1 VSCDKEKVVDLLIRR
16 IVESLRERR
25 WADIVTELAIVVGGV
40 FLGIQ
45 AANWNDDRLEQEKGR
60 LFVERLTE
68 DLRKDLDSRK
78 ALVSYYEAVISSGER
93 TVERLNAESVENPLN
108 LVIDA
113 YRATEYNHRS
123 PTRATFDEIVSTGS
137 LGLIPES
144 VRNAG
149 LVDYYRYDNSL
160 AMREAV
166 REAPYRVRV
175 RSLLPHDLQAAIRA
189 TCSDIFSDTFERVGF
204 NDDCDLD
211 VPADKVE
218 AAATRLR
225 SDEEL
230 LENLRFHFSVL
241 NAQLPNFRGEVVIL
255 EAAIEALVAPQ

>member
-1 VSCDKEKVVDLLIRR
+1 MLIRR
-16 IVESLRERR
+16 IVESLRQRR
-25 WADIVTELAIVVGGV
+25 WADIVTELTIVVGGV

-45 AANWNDDRLEQEKGR
+45 AANWNDDRLEREKGR

-68 DLRKDLDSRK
+68 DLRKDLDSRL
-78 ALVSYYEAVISSGER
+78 ALVSYYEAVISSIEK
-93 TVERLNAESVENPLN
+93 TVGRLNSESIDDPLG

-144 VRNAG
+144 ARKAG

-175 RSLLPHDLQAAIRA
+175 RSVIPHDLQSAIRA
-189 TCSDIFSDTFERVGF
+189 TCSDLFSSTFERIGF
-204 NDDCDLD
+204 NDDCELD
-211 VPADKVE
+211 VSTEHVAE
-218 AAATRLR
+218 TATRLH

-230 LENLRFHFSVL
+230 LGNLRFHYSVV

-255 EAAIEALVAPQ
+255 EAAIEALTTPQ

>member
-1 VSCDKEKVVDLLIRR
+1 LLFRR
-16 IVESLRERR
+16 FISHFRERR
-25 WADIVTELAIVVGGV
+25 WADFVTELIVVVGGV

-68 DLRKDLDSRK
+68 DLRKDLNSRK
-78 ALVSYYEAVISSGER
+78 ALVSYYESVISSGER
-93 TVERLNAESVENPLN
+93 TVKRLNAESIDKPLE

-137 LGLIPES
+137 LGLLPTE
-144 VRNAG
+144 VRQAG

-166 REAPYRVRV
+166 RESPYRLRV
-175 RSLLPHDLQAAIRA
+175 RSLLPHNVQTAIRA
-189 TCSDIFSDTFERVGF
+189 TCSDIFNDTFERVGF
-204 NDDCDLD
+204 NENCELGLPAGQINSAAEILSSDTNLLGDL
-211 VPADKVE
+211 
-218 AAATRLR
+218 RL
-225 SDEEL
+225 
-230 LENLRFHFSVL
+230 HFSVL
-241 NAQLPNFRGEVVIL
+241 NAQLPNFRGEVLIL
-255 EAAIEALVAPQ
+255 EAAIEALGATQ